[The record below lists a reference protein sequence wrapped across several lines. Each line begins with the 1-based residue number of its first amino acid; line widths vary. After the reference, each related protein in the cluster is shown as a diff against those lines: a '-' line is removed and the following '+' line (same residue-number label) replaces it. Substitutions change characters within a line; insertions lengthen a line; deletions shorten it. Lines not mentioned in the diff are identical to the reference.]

1 MTPDEKKDTSDLADI
16 PNYRTVVDLF
26 YKHQKD
32 SSPGKFLAELAVI
45 LDKNDEANQQVA
57 KQKDD
62 RIAELEDQASRMQFV
77 PGHSECPKCGFHLV
91 QSILHP
97 NGISP
102 NLETPQQCPND
113 GTEMISVSWIKHS
126 QNMQKGQEAI
136 LERAV
141 RAESTNAEMEKEK
154 LNLLTCAANQAEEIS
169 TLTRR
174 VKELESEL
182 NAWFKQCTSLKADN
196 ELLRSEAVYHN
207 AKDALA
213 SLKDQVASLTSR
225 LSEALGALK
234 KLREFGSSMV
244 NLFGEYLT
252 ESNHTEI
259 FKESDA
265 ALNSQDN
272 ARLLERDRLRDAV
285 VQAAKNCY
293 ENDDFITDWSSDKT
307 MEEVFGRDKQLG
319 DALKALEAHEKE
331 GGA

>member
-1 MTPDEKKDTSDLADI
+1 MTPDEKKAEEVI
-16 PNYRTVVDLF
+16 GKIKEWY
-26 YKHQKD
+26 QKAY
-32 SSPGKFLAELAVI
+32 SNSGTRGEIIQRNIAVI
-45 LDKNDEANQQVA
+45 SDAFNSGAMRFFLEALTEARQEVA
-57 KQKDD
+57 KQKDE

-182 NAWFKQCTSLKADN
+182 NAWFKQCTSLKA
-196 ELLRSEAVYHN
+196 EK
-207 AKDALA
+207 AKLEEWNMGYQ
-213 SLKDQVASLTSR
+213 KDLVEMSSR

-234 KLREFGSSMV
+234 IISQSGSYSIPRELDGSDQVFTPTAEALVAKKFLSSI
-244 NLFGEYLT
+244 
-252 ESNHTEI
+252 SN
-259 FKESDA
+259 
-265 ALNSQDN
+265 N
-272 ARLLERDRLRDAV
+272 ARLLERDRARGDVIHWAQAVLTALNVGDVKKDSLLHEKLREIMIA
-285 VQAAKNCY
+285 Y
-293 ENDDFITDWSSDKT
+293 RE
-307 MEEVFGRDKQLG
+307 
-319 DALKALEAHEKE
+319 ALESHEKE
-331 GGA
+331 GGV